1 MRLTVTRIFI
11 ETLLAAGVY
20 RKLMGKL
27 SNPGG
32 ARRVRTVKPAA
43 AASAC
48 PTTPTSHAAREGA
61 QPRLRRLG
69 ACASF
74 APLRRLP
81 HIPLS
86 FALLAITACSPA
98 CTPPDAKNPEEA
110 KAAPGADAKPSE
122 RDKAREALPKGEE
135 LREARGVS
143 LDKLSDSQ
151 RETFFQLINSEPSA
165 CDKPHSIAVSLRD
178 DGSCRDSMIVAQLIA
193 DALAAGAATS
203 AIREALDVVVDS
215 LKPRTIPIDGRPVFG
230 SDNAP
235 VTVVVFADFTCPHC
249 RAEAPKLRAA
259 VEQFRGRAKLV
270 YKYFPLSG
278 PGHERGKPAALAA
291 EAAHEQG
298 KFWEMHDQIFANP
311 DALEDEDLIGYAER
325 IGLDVP
331 KFRAAYEAKRGDAR
345 VDADRKDGETLDI
358 HGTPAVYVNGRLMNE
373 LLFGGTVGGWIDD
386 ALKR

>member
-1 MRLTVTRIFI
+1 M
-11 ETLLAAGVY
+11 Y
-20 RKLMGKL
+20 RKPVATL
-27 SNPGG
+27 SNPAGL
-32 ARRVRTVKPAA
+32 
-43 AASAC
+43 
-48 PTTPTSHAAREGA
+48 AARAPSNQGAAPRLGPRHVRRPRAGEGA
-61 QPRLRRLG
+61 APRLRCAG
-69 ACASF
+69 PCASF
-74 APLRRLP
+74 APLRRYP

-98 CTPPDAKNPEEA
+98 CTPPDAKNPEGTPSGSPA
-110 KAAPGADAKPSE
+110 ADAKPSE
-122 RDKAREALPKGEE
+122 RDKARDSLPKGEE
-135 LREARGVS
+135 IREARGVS

-178 DGSCRDSMIVAQLIA
+178 DSTCRDSMIVAQLIA
-193 DALAAGAATS
+193 DALSSGAATS
-203 AIREALDVVVDS
+203 AIREALDMVVDS
-215 LKPRTIPIDGRPVFG
+215 LKPKTIPIDGRPVWG
-230 SDNAP
+230 SENAP

-249 RAEAPKLRAA
+249 RSEAPKLRAA

-278 PGHERGKPAALAA
+278 PGHDRGRPAAIAA

-311 DALEDEDLIGYAER
+311 DAMEDDDFVAYAER

-331 KFRAAYEAKRGDAR
+331 KFRASYEGKKGEAR

-358 HGTPAVYVNGRLMNE
+358 RGTPAVYVNGRLMNE